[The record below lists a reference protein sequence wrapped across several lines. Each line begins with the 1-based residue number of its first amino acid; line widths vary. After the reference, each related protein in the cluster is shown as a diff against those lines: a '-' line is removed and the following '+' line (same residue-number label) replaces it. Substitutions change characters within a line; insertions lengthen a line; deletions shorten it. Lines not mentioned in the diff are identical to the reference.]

1 MRYLDK
7 ALETLQKQGSG
18 TINTDLIET
27 TLQEIGKGY
36 LPGALEWIRINRP
49 QEWARLLKIEA
60 TINQIALAQDE
71 RGLTMTLSDYRKFF
85 HDMISAY
92 QGKGENLSLF

>member
-1 MRYLDK
+1 MTVSL
-7 ALETLQKQGSG
+7 
-18 TINTDLIET
+18 LIDT
-27 TLQEIGKGY
+27 TLREISKEY
-36 LPGALEWIRINRP
+36 KPGLLLWIKASRP
-49 QEWARLLKIEA
+49 QDWARLLKIEA